1 LLLVSSFGSRPVKL
15 LGVAQAGLD
24 QLDVSL
30 GCGDSLF
37 RFLLKRMEHVNHVG
51 KADGVDRPEG
61 ATIEIIDYLKDGT
74 TAESFERFSRKRFAT
89 ALNLMQRVPDIS
101 PHRRWESQEVF
112 AAGAYKDTGLWR
124 GQFDTHFQ

>member
-1 LLLVSSFGSRPVKL
+1 VKL
-15 LGVAQAGLD
+15 LGVAQAGLN
-24 QLDVSL
+24 QLDFSL

-74 TAESFERFSRKRFAT
+74 TAESLERFRRRRLAA
-89 ALNLMQRVPDIS
+89 ALNPMQRVPDIS
-101 PHRRWESQEVF
+101 PYRRWKSQEVF
-112 AAGAYKDTGLWR
+112 AAGAYKDAGLR
-124 GQFDTHFQ
+124 CGQLDAHL